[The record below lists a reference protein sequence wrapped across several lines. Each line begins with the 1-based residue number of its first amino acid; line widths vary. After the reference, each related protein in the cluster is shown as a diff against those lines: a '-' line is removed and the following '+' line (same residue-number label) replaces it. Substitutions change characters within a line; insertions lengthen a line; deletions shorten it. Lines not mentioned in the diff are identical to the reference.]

1 LPEIIGGVHFL
12 YLIDLFLP
20 GIDFPDT
27 KKIARALGID
37 MKIIRSLFKT
47 EFLINTQEAAPI
59 IPAI

>member
-1 LPEIIGGVHFL
+1 LPEIIRGVHFL

-37 MKIIRSLFKT
+37 MKIIQEGGKGSSFDP
-47 EFLINTQEAAPI
+47 FLKQNS
-59 IPAI
+59 